1 MGTTGG
7 FGFPTAQRVING
19 VIFREGVNPRNCMTL
34 SDGTTAVVP
43 EIGDMLR
50 RGHHIRCFPGK
61 ATERF
66 LITPMR
72 GAEFIDLSGA
82 GEHMVNDW
90 LRGACSLGQMPA
102 NGLFYVTPDPCSC
115 YAGARIYGFH
125 ALAPREPAGLDTAP
139 SLDDR
144 RAARS
149 RGQRMRRF
157 RVSGFRCQEEDG
169 VSIGGMPDARR
180 WPALR

>member
-1 MGTTGG
+1 LLRNLLGNLPITDGKVLWTSSATGGVICLNLADGTEIRNNQTGTTGG
-7 FGFPTAQRVING
+7 FGFPTAQRVIKSVIYRDGMGWPTRLDNG
-19 VIFREGVNPRNCMTL
+19 QRASPHDVG
-34 SDGTTAVVP
+34 A
-43 EIGDMLR
+43 MLR

-61 ATERF
+61 ATERY

-90 LRGACSLGQMPA
+90 LRGACALGQMPA

-125 ALAPREPAGLDTAP
+125 R
-139 SLDDR
+139 
-144 RAARS
+144 
-149 RGQRMRRF
+149 QRF
-157 RVSGFRCQEEDG
+157 RLL
-169 VSIGGMPDARR
+169 
-180 WPALR
+180 PACE

>member
-1 MGTTGG
+1 MINKMTRFFLLAVWCACVSCALGAPQDPAETIRAAGISGGLVVQVGSDDLSLQSLGERFHVRWLLPDNASTAKAQAADLAFPRLQRVTGG
-7 FGFPTAQRVING
+7 VIYRDGANL
-19 VIFREGVNPRNCMTL
+19 RNTLSL
-34 SDGTTAVVP
+34 SDGTKVVVP

-50 RGHHIRCFPGK
+50 RGHHVRCFPGK

-102 NGLFYVTPDPCSC
+102 NGLFYV
-115 YAGARIYGFH
+115 
-125 ALAPREPAGLDTAP
+125 
-139 SLDDR
+139 
-144 RAARS
+144 
-149 RGQRMRRF
+149 
-157 RVSGFRCQEEDG
+157 
-169 VSIGGMPDARR
+169 
-180 WPALR
+180 